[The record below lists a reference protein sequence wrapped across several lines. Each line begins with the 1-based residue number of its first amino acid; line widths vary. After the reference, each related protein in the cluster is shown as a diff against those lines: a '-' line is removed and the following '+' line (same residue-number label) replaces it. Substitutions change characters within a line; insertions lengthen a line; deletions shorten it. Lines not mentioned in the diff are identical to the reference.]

1 MLKFSANL
9 GFLWTELALPN
20 AIIAAG
26 NAGFDAG
33 ECHWPFELQP
43 ADISAALAD
52 SGLPMLGLN
61 TRRGDVDAGDF
72 GLAAIPGRE
81 AEARALIDQ
90 AVDYAAAIGA
100 GAVHVMA
107 GRTDGGKIA
116 EAVYCENLSYA
127 TAVAAP
133 HDIEILIEP
142 INRRD
147 VADYHLSYIED
158 GVATIGRVG
167 AANLKLMFDC
177 YHTQIMQGDLIRRL
191 QDNLAFIGH
200 VQIAAVP
207 DRGEPAWGNNAGG
220 DNMFDE
226 VNYPG
231 VLKALDAAGYAGYVG
246 AEYRPRTTTDAGLG
260 WFDAA
265 RGLDAGQGRGA

>member
-1 MLKFSANL
+1 MSFALSGPLQAAIYDAL
-9 GFLWTELALPN
+9 RGDPVLTALVGDAVYDAVPSGALPELYVRL
-20 AIIAAG
+20 G
-26 NAGFDAG
+26 SETVEDASD
-33 ECHWPFELQP
+33 C
-43 ADISAALAD
+43 S
-52 SGLPMLGLN
+52 
-61 TRRGDVDAGDF
+61 
-72 GLAAIPGRE
+72 
-81 AEARALIDQ
+81 
-90 AVDYAAAIGA
+90 GA